1 MMTLTFEQGPIR
13 PPSEANSLLIRL
25 TRNCPWNRCAFCNA
39 YKGTTFSVRT
49 VEDIKKDIDTI
60 AEMGRL
66 IAQVSRGG
74 SAGKMPSELYQAN
87 EYQVYHIADWLAHGG
102 KTVFLQ
108 DGNSI
113 LMKTADLIEI
123 LEYLKKKLPSVERI
137 TSYARS
143 SSLIRKSVAEL
154 TQLKE
159 VGISRLHVGL
169 ESGCDEVL
177 KFMDKGVTAEQHIDA
192 GKRVKEAGISL
203 SEYVLL
209 GLGGRKWAREHPF
222 ETARVLNA
230 INPDY
235 IRLRTLAIVEN
246 TPLYTKMQQGEW
258 EEQPDEEIVKEEK
271 ILIENLDGIESRLL
285 SDHSMNL
292 LGEIN
297 GKLPGDKPAMLK
309 VIDRF
314 LALPQAEKEN
324 FILGKRWG
332 LYNRLNDLQDP
343 KRHERVENTLN
354 ELKSQGLLEATIANL
369 KYQMVRV

>member
-1 MMTLTFEQGPIR
+1 MALAFEQGPIR
-13 PPSEANSLLIRL
+13 PPSEAHSLLIRL

-60 AEMGRL
+60 AEMSRL
-66 IAQVSRGG
+66 IARVSQGNDTDG
-74 SAGKMPSELYQAN
+74 LQSKLYESGEFQLYHVAN
-87 EYQVYHIADWLAHGG
+87 WLASGG

-108 DGNSI
+108 DGNSM
-113 LMKTADLIEI
+113 LLKTAALLEI
-123 LEYLKKKLPSVERI
+123 LAYMKEKLPTVERI

-143 SSLIRKSVAEL
+143 DTLLRKSVDEL
-154 TQLKE
+154 AQLKQA
-159 VGISRLHVGL
+159 GISRVHVGL

-177 KFMDKGVTAEQHIDA
+177 KFMDKGVTAQQHIDA
-192 GKRVKEAGISL
+192 GKRVKESGISL
-203 SEYVLL
+203 SEYILL
-209 GLGGRKWAREHPF
+209 GLGGRKWAKEHPF
-222 ETARVLNA
+222 DTARVLSA

-246 TPLYTKMQQGEW
+246 TPLYTKMQQGAW
-258 EEQPDEEIVKEEK
+258 EEQPDANIVEEEK
-271 ILIENLDGIESRLL
+271 ILIENLNGIESRLL

-297 GKLPGDKPAMLK
+297 GNLPHDKPAMLQ

-314 LALPQAEKEN
+314 LALPETEKNN

-332 LYNRLNDLQDP
+332 LYNKLNDLQDP
-343 KRHERVENTLN
+343 ERHARVENTLQK
-354 ELKSQGLLEATIANL
+354 LQSQGTLEATIANL

>member
-1 MMTLTFEQGPIR
+1 MALVFEQGPIR
-13 PPSEANSLLIRL
+13 PPSEAQSLLIRL
-25 TRNCPWNRCAFCNA
+25 TRNCPWNKCAFCNA

-49 VEDIKKDIDTI
+49 VEDIKKDIDTV
-60 AEMGRL
+60 AEMSHL
-66 IAQVSRGG
+66 IAQVSQGNDTG
-74 SAGKMPSELYQAN
+74 ELQSQLYESGEFQL
-87 EYQVYHIADWLAHGG
+87 YHVASWLAYGG

-108 DGNSI
+108 DGNS
-113 LMKTADLIEI
+113 LLLKTATLLEI
-123 LEYLKKKLPSVERI
+123 LEYLKEKLPTVERI

-143 SSLIRKSVAEL
+143 DTLNRKSVDEL
-154 TQLKE
+154 VQLRQA
-159 VGISRLHVGL
+159 GLSRVHVGM

-177 KFMDKGVTAEQHIDA
+177 KFMNKGVTAQQHIDA

-209 GLGGRKWAREHPF
+209 GLGGRKWAQEHPLD
-222 ETARVLNA
+222 TARALSA

-246 TPLYTKMQQGEW
+246 TPLYTKMQQGEFK
-258 EEQPDEEIVKEEK
+258 EQPDKNIVEEEK
-271 ILIENLDGIESRLL
+271 IFLENLNGIESMLL

-297 GKLPGDKPAMLK
+297 GKLPEAKPAMLRI
-309 VIDRF
+309 VDRF
-314 LALPQAEKEN
+314 LALPEAEKDN

-332 LYNRLNDLQDP
+332 LYAKLDDLQDP
-343 KRHERVENTLN
+343 ARHMRVENTLN
-354 ELKSQGLLEATIANL
+354 TLQSQGMLEATIANL

>member
-1 MMTLTFEQGPIR
+1 
-13 PPSEANSLLIRL
+13 
-25 TRNCPWNRCAFCNA
+25 
-39 YKGTTFSVRT
+39 
-49 VEDIKKDIDTI
+49 
-60 AEMGRL
+60 
-66 IAQVSRGG
+66 
-74 SAGKMPSELYQAN
+74 
-87 EYQVYHIADWLAHGG
+87 
-102 KTVFLQ
+102 
-108 DGNSI
+108 
-113 LMKTADLIEI
+113 
-123 LEYLKKKLPSVERI
+123 
-137 TSYARS
+137 
-143 SSLIRKSVAEL
+143 
-154 TQLKE
+154 
-159 VGISRLHVGL
+159 
-169 ESGCDEVL
+169 
-177 KFMDKGVTAEQHIDA
+177 MDKGVTAEQHIDA

>member
-1 MMTLTFEQGPIR
+1 MALAFEQGPIR
-13 PPSEANSLLIRL
+13 PPSEAHSLLIRL

-39 YKGTTFSVRT
+39 YKGTKFSLRS

-60 AEMGRL
+60 AVITQL
-66 IAQVSRGG
+66 ITRASRDGDALG
-74 SAGKMPSELYQAN
+74 VPAELYEADQ
-87 EYQVYHIADWLAHGG
+87 YQVYHIANWLAHGG

-123 LEYLKKKLPSVERI
+123 LEYLKEKLPCVERI

-143 SSLIRKSVAEL
+143 SSLIKKSVDEL
-154 TQLKE
+154 IKLKQA
-159 VGISRLHVGL
+159 GISRLHVGM

-177 KFMDKGVTAEQHIDA
+177 KYMDKGVTAEQHIDA
-192 GKRVKEAGISL
+192 GRRVKEAGISL

-209 GLGGRKWAREHPF
+209 GLGGRKWAYEHPF
-222 ETARVLNA
+222 ETAKVLNA

-246 TPLYTKMQQGEW
+246 TPLYDKLQQGEF
-258 EEQPDEEIVKEEK
+258 EEQPDEETVKEEK
-271 ILIENLDGIESRLL
+271 ILIENLDGIESMLL

-297 GKLPGDKPAMLK
+297 GKLPKDKPAMLK
-309 VIDRF
+309 IIDRF
-314 LALPQAEKEN
+314 LALPEEEKEN

-332 LYNRLNDLQDP
+332 VYGKLSDLKDP
-343 KRHERVENTLN
+343 QRHAQVENALN
-354 ELKSQGLLEATIANL
+354 QLKRQGNLAATIANL

>member
-1 MMTLTFEQGPIR
+1 MALSFEQGPIR
-13 PPSEANSLLIRL
+13 PPSEAHSLLIRL

-49 VEDIKKDIDTI
+49 VEAIKKDIDTV
-60 AEMGRL
+60 AEMCRL
-66 IAQVSRGG
+66 ISQASTDNGGNGLPAQ
-74 SAGKMPSELYQAN
+74 LYQSG
-87 EYQVYHIADWLAHGG
+87 EFQLYHIANWLAYGG

-108 DGNSI
+108 DGNS
-113 LMKTADLIEI
+113 LLLKTAVLIEI
-123 LEYLKKKLPSVERI
+123 LEYLKEKLPTVERI

-143 SSLIRKSVAEL
+143 DTLHRKSVEEL
-154 TQLKE
+154 AQLKQA
-159 VGISRLHVGL
+159 GISRVHVGL

-177 KFMDKGVTAEQHIDA
+177 KFMDKGVTAKQHIDA

-209 GLGGRKWAREHPF
+209 GLGGRKWAQEHPF
-222 ETARVLNA
+222 ETASVLSE

-235 IRLRTLAIVEN
+235 IRLRTLAVVEN

-258 EEQPDEEIVKEEK
+258 EEQPDGDLAKEEK
-271 ILIENLDGIESRLL
+271 IFLENLNGIDSKLL

-297 GKLPGDKPAMLK
+297 GQLPEDKPAMLQ
-309 VIDRF
+309 VVDRF
-314 LALPQAEKEN
+314 LALPEAEKNN

-332 LYNRLNDLQDP
+332 LYGKLSDLQDP
-343 KRHERVENTLN
+343 VRHERVENTLN
-354 ELKSQGLLEATIANL
+354 KLTSQGMLEATLANL
-369 KYQMVRV
+369 KCQMVRV

>member
-1 MMTLTFEQGPIR
+1 MTLAFEQGPIR
-13 PPSEANSLLIRL
+13 PPSEAHSLLIRL

-39 YKGTTFSVRT
+39 YKGTPFSVRS
-49 VEDIKKDIDTI
+49 VDDIKKDIDTI
-60 AEMGRL
+60 AL
-66 IAQVSRGG
+66 ITRQIDRSKWGG
-74 SAGKMPSELYQAN
+74 AAGSMPYELYEAD
-87 EYQVYHIADWLAHGG
+87 EYQVYHIANWLNYGG

-123 LEYLKKKLPSVERI
+123 LNYLKEKLPTVERI

-143 SSLIRKSVAEL
+143 SSLIRKSVEEL
-154 TQLKE
+154 ARLKQA
-159 VGISRLHVGL
+159 GLSRLHVGL

-177 KFMDKGVTAEQHIDA
+177 KFMDKGVTAKEHIDA

-209 GLGGRKWAREHPF
+209 GLGGRKWAYEHPF
-222 ETARVLNA
+222 ETAQVLNA

-246 TPLYTKMQQGEW
+246 TPLYIKLQQGEF
-258 EEQPDEEIVKEEK
+258 EEQPDEETVKEEK
-271 ILIENLDGIESRLL
+271 ILIENLDGIESKLL

-297 GKLPGDKPAMLK
+297 GKLPQDKPAMLK
-309 VIDRF
+309 VINRF
-314 LALPQAEKEN
+314 LALPAGEKEN

-332 LYNRLNDLQDP
+332 VYNKLNDLEDAR
-343 KRHERVENTLN
+343 RHAQVENALN
-354 ELKSQGLLEATIANL
+354 QLKSQGALEATIANL